1 MVVVSSHISVSSHV
15 VFSGPYLIE
24 ILTCL
29 QSSLCIAL
37 VYAGWQVDHEHSR
50 TPHYVVF
57 LSDSG

>member
-1 MVVVSSHISVSSHV
+1 M

-50 TPHYVVF
+50 TPQYVVF